1 MEVSGEHHVTAAMPP
16 GNSIGGWVGS
26 KAIMD
31 VMEKRI
37 IFAFAGN

>member
-1 MEVSGEHHVTAAMPP
+1 
-16 GNSIGGWVGS
+16 VGS

-37 IFAFAGN
+37 IFAFAGNWTPALQPVTLRYTEWAT